1 MKDKLWHI
9 VSGSLVPAWLAA
21 AVVLTVLH
29 RQLPSS
35 GWLLVHL
42 LLLGAVSTAILI
54 WSQHFADTLLRRKA
68 LGHRLSLG
76 LRLTAHTVGA
86 VAVMTGMVVGWFS
99 LVLVGGVLV
108 GLNALAHAAVIAGQ
122 TRGAMPGRF
131 APLVRYY
138 VASAVMLAA
147 GVTLGILMARL
158 DGGGEDYERLFIGHL
173 ALNLL
178 GWVGLTVIGTIAL
191 LWPTVLHTRIE
202 GGTVA
207 DGSTLAV
214 LAGGLGLVA
223 LGCLADLRL
232 IVALGVLVYLAA
244 LGRVLWEGVGHLR
257 RAPAVTFA
265 AWSLGAAQVWFA
277 LCTLGF
283 GLQVALAPNWTAAAA
298 GVETLVPYFA
308 IGFAAQ
314 ILLGALSHL
323 VPVVLGGGPAALKAT
338 AAELDRGG
346 LFRVVVV
353 NGGLALLLLPVS
365 STVTVVLS
373 MLVVATMAGFLVLFT
388 RALRANR
395 RARALPLVRVA
406 PGERPPHGERPRM
419 TGRMLAAASVLLL
432 TVTVGIVVDPASVG
446 LSTVSTQA
454 AGSAAVAGATGHTT
468 TVAVDMV
475 GTRFVPDRIEVPVG
489 DELVI
494 TLTNSDEMVHNLVL
508 ESGLVSGSLDP
519 GASETVRVGVIGA
532 SVDGWCSIAG
542 HRLLGMEIS
551 IVAVGADASVG
562 DASEGSDNTTMDG
575 RDGMAGMAADGSHTG
590 HDSAATAASAVD
602 DLDPM
607 AEPDADFAAR
617 DATLPPA
624 TAATVHRR
632 TLIVRNVETEVAP
645 GVTQM
650 LWTFNGSA
658 PGPTLRG
665 TVGDVFEITL
675 VNKGTVGHSIDFH
688 AGDVA
693 PDAVMRTIQPGESL
707 VYTFTATRS
716 GIWLY
721 HCSTMPMSVHIANG
735 MFGAV
740 IIDPPGLAAVDHEY
754 LVVQSE
760 LYLGAQGGE
769 VDAVRVAAQTPDLV
783 VFNGYANQYAARP
796 LTARVGETVRVWVLD
811 AGPNIGSAFHV
822 VGGQFHTVYTEGDYS
837 LKDGGSTGTGGSQ
850 VLDLAAAQGGFVEL
864 TFGQAGHYPF
874 VSHIMSDAEKGA
886 RGILEVLP

>member
-1 MKDKLWHI
+1 MKNRLWHI
-9 VSGSLVPAWLAA
+9 VSGILVPAWLAA
-21 AVVLTVLH
+21 AVVFTVLH
-29 RQLPSS
+29 RLVPSS

-68 LGHRLSLG
+68 LGHRFSLG
-76 LRLTAHTVGA
+76 LRLSAHTVGA
-86 VAVMTGMVVGWFS
+86 ILVMTGMVIDAYP
-99 LVLVGGVLV
+99 LVLVGGILV
-108 GLNALAHAAVIAGQ
+108 GLNAIMHAVVIVSQ
-122 TRGAMPGRF
+122 SRGAMPGRF

-138 VASAVMLAA
+138 VASALMLAG
-147 GVTLGILMARL
+147 GVVLGILMARL

-173 ALNLL
+173 GLNLL

-191 LWPTVLHTRIE
+191 LWPTVLHTRVE
-202 GGTVA
+202 GAT
-207 DGSTLAV
+207 
-214 LAGGLGLVA
+214 LAGGHTLTVLVGALGLLA

-232 IVALGVLVYLAA
+232 IVALGVLVYLVG
-244 LGRVLWEGVGHLR
+244 LGMVLGEAVGHLR

-265 AWSLGAAQVWFA
+265 AWSLGAALAWFA
-277 LCTLGF
+277 LCTFGF
-283 GLQVALAPNWTAAAA
+283 GLQLALAPSWTAAAA

-308 IGFAAQ
+308 VGFAAQ

-346 LFRVVVV
+346 LFRAVVV
-353 NGGLALLLLPVS
+353 NGALALTLLPVS
-365 STVTVVLS
+365 STLTVLLS
-373 MLVVATMAGFLVLFT
+373 MLTVGTLASFLVLFT
-388 RALRANR
+388 LALRTNR
-395 RARALPLVRVA
+395 RVRALPLVRIA
-406 PGERPPHGERPRM
+406 PGERAVPAERPRS
-419 TGRMLAAASVLLL
+419 TGRMLAAATVLLL
-432 TVTVGIVVDPASVG
+432 TVTVGIVADPASVG

-454 AGSAAVAGATGHTT
+454 AGTAAGAATGHTT
-468 TVAVDMV
+468 TVDVDMV
-475 GTRFVPDRIEVPVG
+475 NTRFVPDRIEVPIG

-494 TLTNSDEMVHNLVL
+494 DLTNSDDMVHNLVL

-519 GASETVRVGVIGA
+519 GATETVAVGVIGA

-551 IVAVGADASVG
+551 IVAVGGDSAADAG
-562 DASEGSDNTTMDG
+562 DGTSM
-575 RDGMAGMAADGSHTG
+575 DGMAGVSADGTHTG
-590 HDSAATAASAVD
+590 RGSAATGASAAD

-607 AEPDADFAAR
+607 AVPGAAFEAR

-624 TAATVHRR
+624 PSDTVHRQ
-632 TLIVRNVETEVAP
+632 TLTVRNVETEVAP

-650 LWTFNGSA
+650 LWTFNGTA

-675 VNKGTVGHSIDFH
+675 VNEGTMGHSIDFH
-688 AGDVA
+688 AGDIA
-693 PDAVMRTIQPGESL
+693 PDDVMRTIQPGESL

-721 HCSTMPMSVHIANG
+721 HCSTMPTSVHIANG

-740 IIDPPGLAAVDHEY
+740 IIDPPGLAEVDREY

-769 VDAVRVAAQTPDLV
+769 VDDLKVEAQTPDLV

-796 LTARVGETVRVWVLD
+796 IEARVGESVRVWVLD
-811 AGPNIGSAFHV
+811 AGPNVGSAFHV
-822 VGGQFHTVYTEGDYS
+822 VGGQFSTVFKEGDYS
-837 LKDGGSTGTGGSQ
+837 LKDGGSTGTGGAQ

-864 TFGQAGHYPF
+864 SFSQAGHYPF
-874 VSHIMSDAEKGA
+874 VSHTMSDAEKGA
-886 RGILEVLP
+886 RGVIEVLP